1 MKKKDPNAAQ
11 LNELVCSRAH
21 NTLEHFSY
29 LLEWGEVIEPG
40 ERASPRREV
49 DSERINPALC
59 QAFASGFARGM
70 AWGWLYFKDITP
82 ELPVGLEMSIIITGE
97 WNRLCC
103 GS

>member
-1 MKKKDPNAAQ
+1 MNLCVQ
-11 LNELVCSRAH
+11 GH
-21 NTLEHFSY
+21 TIHWNTLATCWS
-29 LLEWGEVIEPG
+29 GEVIEPG